1 LGGIGNALDLGA
13 LPYFKYYLCAG
24 PIREGL
30 EVPSTLDL
38 TLHVLLS
45 LCGIGNA
52 LNLGPYPTTC
62 TILVQDPLEG
72 SEMASTLVW
81 ALLHVLSLYSTSL
94 SRGFLKASVSGEGGG
109 AEGEREILS

>member
-1 LGGIGNALDLGA
+1 
-13 LPYFKYYLCAG
+13 
-24 PIREGL
+24 
-30 EVPSTLDL
+30 VPSTLDL